1 MSTAREFDE
10 AEVVDQALLAFWRLG
25 YDACSI
31 TDLVEAT
38 GVHRQSLYN
47 AFGDKKS
54 LFVAVAA
61 RYRALAAE
69 SLGPLRSRRAGI
81 ADIRRYFERF
91 LQITQDRGC
100 GACLLVQTSFTS
112 VGRDTKVRA
121 LIHAASA
128 EVRAAFATA
137 LENAVR
143 TGELRRETDLPAQA
157 AYLFCV
163 LHGLSALAQSGAT
176 RKQVADA
183 MTQAFRTLR

>member
-10 AEVVDQALLAFWRLG
+10 GEVVDQALLAFWRLG

-31 TDLVEAT
+31 SDLVEAT

-54 LFVAVAA
+54 LFLAAAA
-61 RYRALAAE
+61 RYRALSAA
-69 SLGPLRSRRAGI
+69 SLGPLRSPRAGI

-91 LQITQDRGC
+91 LQIVHDKGC
-100 GACLLVQTSFTS
+100 GACLLVQTSFTIA
-112 VGRDTKVRA
+112 GRDAKIRE

-128 EVRAAFATA
+128 DVRAAFITA

-143 TGELRRETDLPAQA
+143 TGELSRKTDIPAQA

-183 MTQAFRTLR
+183 MSQALRNLR